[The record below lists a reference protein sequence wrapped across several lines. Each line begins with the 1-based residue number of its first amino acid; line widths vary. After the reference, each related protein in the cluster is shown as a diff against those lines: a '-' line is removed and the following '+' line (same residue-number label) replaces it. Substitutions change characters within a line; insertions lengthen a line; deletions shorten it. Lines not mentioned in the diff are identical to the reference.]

1 MRTEMGNLHRDS
13 AFMMISSFIDIDFR
27 STGRTMG
34 TSFEFSLSSL
44 CLYRLLCTGL
54 PTVGGSG
61 RLNVLATPS
70 TILVWNGEQ
79 ISGTDFNTSGVFGSL
94 DRLVLCSVM
103 LKHLLNTGV
112 LLTELFVDL
121 MLPLMMELN
130 EVGRCALSSSDS
142 ISSKSMQSSS
152 IDSIESDDRLLND
165 RKQLT
170 DFGDAFC
177 DDFGGDGF
185 GGSEVG
191 GINVNILR
199 LLLLNPESIE
209 L

>member
-1 MRTEMGNLHRDS
+1 
-13 AFMMISSFIDIDFR
+13 
-27 STGRTMG
+27 
-34 TSFEFSLSSL
+34 
-44 CLYRLLCTGL
+44 
-54 PTVGGSG
+54 
-61 RLNVLATPS
+61 
-70 TILVWNGEQ
+70 
-79 ISGTDFNTSGVFGSL
+79 
-94 DRLVLCSVM
+94 
-103 LKHLLNTGV
+103 
-112 LLTELFVDL
+112 
-121 MLPLMMELN
+121 MELN